1 MFSLGV
7 LPWIVIPIVVATA
20 AIEGAVLMRRRGRYD
35 WRAFCVS
42 VADLVGRQLLL
53 LLPIGLATP
62 ILLLAW
68 QHRPFTV
75 PLDTWWGL
83 TLLALGQEFCYYW
96 LHRASHEVRWFW
108 ASHQVHHSP
117 NDLNLSA
124 AYRVGWTG
132 RVSGVT
138 IFYLPLAWL
147 GFDPLAIFIIHT
159 LNLLYQFWLH
169 ADWIPKLGPLE
180 LVLNTP
186 SHHRVHHAA
195 NVEYLDAN
203 YGGILIV
210 WDRLFGTF
218 VPERD
223 GVAMRFGQVRP
234 VTTYNIFAIEFRE
247 WLAMFRD
254 FAQATTWRERLARL
268 FAHPAWQPEG
278 QGLTAAYLRRVRR
291 GHPAAVPALT
301 SPQRSG

>member
-1 MFSLGV
+1 MVSLGV
-7 LPWIVIPIVVATA
+7 VPFLVIPIVVATA
-20 AIEGAVLMRRRGRYD
+20 ALEGWVLMRRRGQYD
-35 WRAFCVS
+35 WRAFGVS
-42 VADLVGRQLLL
+42 AADLVGRQLLL
-53 LLPIGLATP
+53 LVPISLATP
-62 ILLLAW
+62 FLVYAYS
-68 QHRPFTV
+68 HRAFSA

-83 TLLALGQEFCYYW
+83 ALLIVGQEFCYYW

-117 NDLNLSA
+117 NELNLSA

-132 RVSGVT
+132 RASGVA

-147 GFDPLAIFIIHT
+147 GFDPVAIYVIHS

-180 LVLNTP
+180 WVFNTP

-210 WDRLFGTF
+210 WDRVFGTF
-218 VPERD
+218 VPEHA
-223 GVAMRFGQVRP
+223 GVPMRYGQVKP
-234 VTTYNIFAIEFRE
+234 IKTYNMLAIEFGE
-247 WLAMFRD
+247 WAAMFRD
-254 FAQATTWRERLARL
+254 AARASTWRERLARV
-268 FAHPAWQPEG
+268 FAHPAWQPDG
-278 QGLTAAYLRRVRR
+278 SGLTASYLRRVRR
-291 GHPAAVPALT
+291 ADVARPGVVT
-301 SPQRSG
+301 SRQLSG

>member
-1 MFSLGV
+1 MVSLGV
-7 LPWIVIPIVVATA
+7 VPLIVIPIVVATA
-20 AIEGAVLMRRRGRYD
+20 ALEGAVLMRRRGRYD
-35 WRAFCVS
+35 WRAFGVS
-42 VADLVGRQLLL
+42 AADLVGRQLLL
-53 LLPIGLATP
+53 LVPIGLATP
-62 ILLLAW
+62 FLLAAW
-68 QHRPFTV
+68 QHRAFTV

-83 TLLALGQEFCYYW
+83 ALLVLGQEFCYYW
-96 LHRASHEVRWFW
+96 LHRASHEIRWFW

-132 RVSGVT
+132 RASGVT

-147 GFDPLAIFIIHT
+147 GFDPVAIYVIHS

-169 ADWIPKLGPLE
+169 ADWIPRLGPLE
-180 LVLNTP
+180 AVLNTP

-218 VPERD
+218 VGARE
-223 GVAMRFGQVRP
+223 GVRMRFGQVKP
-234 VTTYNIFAIEFRE
+234 VTTYNVFAIEFRE
-247 WLAMFRD
+247 WGAMLRD
-254 FAQATTWRERLARL
+254 AARAGSWRERLARL
-268 FAHPAWQPEG
+268 FAHPAWQPDG
-278 QGLTAAYLRRVRR
+278 GGLTAGNLRRMRR
-291 GHPAAVPALT
+291 GAAGAPDALT
-301 SPQRSG
+301 ARQLSG

>member
-1 MFSLGV
+1 
-7 LPWIVIPIVVATA
+7 
-20 AIEGAVLMRRRGRYD
+20 MRRRGRYD
-35 WRAFCVS
+35 WRAFGVS
-42 VADLVGRQLLL
+42 AADLVGRQLLL
-53 LLPIGLATP
+53 LVPLGLATP
-62 ILLLAW
+62 FLLAAW
-68 QHRPFTV
+68 QHRAFTV

-83 TLLALGQEFCYYW
+83 ALLVLGQEFCYYW

-147 GFDPLAIFIIHT
+147 GFDPVAIYVIHS

-180 LVLNTP
+180 RVLNTP

-195 NVEYLDAN
+195 NLEYLDAN

-218 VPERD
+218 VPERA
-223 GVAMRFGQVRP
+223 GVQMRFGQVKP
-234 VTTYNIFAIEFRE
+234 VTTYNVFAVEFRE
-247 WLAMFRD
+247 WIAMLRD
-254 FAQATTWRERLARL
+254 AAHAGSWRERLARL
-268 FAHPAWQPEG
+268 FAHPAWQSDG
-278 QGLTAAYLRRVRR
+278 RGLTARNLRRMRR
-291 GHPAAVPALT
+291 GAAGAPNGLT
-301 SPQRSG
+301 ARQPSG

>member
-1 MFSLGV
+1 MVSLGV
-7 LPWIVIPIVVATA
+7 LPLIVIPIVVATA
-20 AIEGAVLMRRRGRYD
+20 ALEGAVLMRRRGRYD
-35 WRAFCVS
+35 WRAFGVS

-53 LLPIGLATP
+53 LVPIGLATP
-62 ILLLAW
+62 FLLAAW
-68 QHRPFTV
+68 QHRAFTV

-83 TLLALGQEFCYYW
+83 ALLVLGQEFCYYW

-132 RVSGVT
+132 RASGVT
-138 IFYLPLAWL
+138 IFYLPLAGL
-147 GFDPLAIFIIHT
+147 GFDPAAIFVVHT

-218 VPERD
+218 VPERA
-223 GVAMRFGQVRP
+223 GVRMRFGQVKP
-234 VTTYNIFAIEFRE
+234 VTTYNVLAIEFRE
-247 WLAMFRD
+247 WLAMLGDAAR
-254 FAQATTWRERLARL
+254 AGSWRERFARL
-268 FAHPAWQPEG
+268 FAHPAWQPDG
-278 QGLTAAYLRRVRR
+278 GGLTARNLRRMRR
-291 GHPAAVPALT
+291 GEARAPDALT
-301 SPQRSG
+301 ARQLSG